1 MKQISIAPAVV
12 AAIAAHSFPMA
23 ANAQSITVAPA
34 AAVAAT
40 AIPVDNPWSL
50 LALAIGLAMAAWLV
64 LRLSLIHI

>member
-40 AIPVDNPWSL
+40 AIPVD
-50 LALAIGLAMAAWLV
+50 
-64 LRLSLIHI
+64 LSLIHI